1 MTSTWFD
8 LVSPVAAVGDQFTED
23 TVNYIFGDLDFLR
36 NPPAD
41 IYTPSTAA
49 SNITTTSTTFVDL
62 TGFTTSITTQGGAI
76 RIDFRVR
83 SNSTNA
89 RFDLLLDNVSITG
102 DNDALGA
109 VTPAS
114 TFGNNSFFAIVAASA
129 GPHTIKVQWRVT
141 TGTGTVYPA
150 GLCQLF
156 VTEIG
161 AVS

>member
-1 MTSTWFD
+1 MTATWT
-8 LVSPVAAVGDQFTED
+8 AITQGAIGDQFTAD
-23 TVNYIFGDLDFLR
+23 IFNDIADDLSFLR
-36 NPPAD
+36 DPPSD
-41 IYTPSTAA
+41 IYAPSTAA
-49 SNITTTSTTFVDL
+49 SNITTTSTVFIDL
-62 TGFTTSITTQGGAI
+62 TLFTTSITTQGGAI

-83 SNSTNA
+83 ANSTNA

-102 DNDALGA
+102 DNDGLGA

-114 TFGNNSFFAIVAASA
+114 TFGNNNFFAIVAATA
-129 GPHTIKVQWRVT
+129 GVHAVKVQWRVT

-150 GLCQLF
+150 GLCQLY